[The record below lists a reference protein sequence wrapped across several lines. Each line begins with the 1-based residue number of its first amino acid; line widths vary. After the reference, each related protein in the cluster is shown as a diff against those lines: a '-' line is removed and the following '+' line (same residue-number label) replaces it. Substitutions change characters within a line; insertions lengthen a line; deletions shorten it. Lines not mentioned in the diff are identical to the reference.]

1 MIMTDWDPYYYV
13 FPVHLKILKYS
24 WSEDFKLSFYKL
36 PFFFFGHLWLYFWN
50 SEGSVMELILDCLRQ
65 CIILVDKLSYLN
77 KLFES
82 FIIIPHR
89 DKFNLCLIFNPI
101 INYVALKINLAVF
114 SNFFLWYLLQA
125 CDRLVNLFE
134 KRFWHVVRFQ

>member
-1 MIMTDWDPYYYV
+1 
-13 FPVHLKILKYS
+13 
-24 WSEDFKLSFYKL
+24 
-36 PFFFFGHLWLYFWN
+36 
-50 SEGSVMELILDCLRQ
+50 MELILDCLRQ

-89 DKFNLCLIFNPI
+89 DKFNLYLIFNPI

-114 SNFFLWYLLQA
+114 SNFFL
-125 CDRLVNLFE
+125 
-134 KRFWHVVRFQ
+134 